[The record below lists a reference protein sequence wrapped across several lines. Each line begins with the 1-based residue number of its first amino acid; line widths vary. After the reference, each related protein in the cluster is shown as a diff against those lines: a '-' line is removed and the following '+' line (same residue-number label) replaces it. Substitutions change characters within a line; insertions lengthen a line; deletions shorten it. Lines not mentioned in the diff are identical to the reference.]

1 MVRSHARRSPP
12 QLAPRVASALLL
24 AVFFASGFAAL
35 LYQVIWQRILALFS
49 GADVYSVTVIVAAF
63 MAGLGLGN
71 LAGGHLADRLGRG
84 GSLLAFALA
93 EAAVAVFGLASK
105 TIYYDVIYRG
115 NPHLADSPALLAV
128 VLFSILLWPTF
139 FMGVSLPLLARG
151 MTPALSAAASTVG
164 SLYGWNTLGAAT
176 GALVTTWFLLR
187 SFDLAVCLRIGAA
200 TNLAAGLTALPLA
213 LSLRG
218 LVPSAAPGGVA
229 DERPASARPRFPVA
243 FWLALYALSGFV
255 ALSLEIAW
263 FRSLGVALK
272 STSFTFGTLLGIF
285 LLGVGGGSV
294 VGARAARK
302 ARDPAARFLRLQGW
316 IPILAAASLVA
327 LVVLVD
333 RLEVLAGLWVHFGG
347 EEPLPIAA
355 ALEAIARDGL
365 GVFRSPAADALLA
378 RTFAGVFFLLPVAL
392 IGPATYLMG
401 FSFPFLQRAV
411 QTDARYLGRRVG
423 WLQTAN
429 IAGSLAG
436 TVLTGFALLPGLGTP
451 ATFRGLAAGGC
462 LFALLALYRRL
473 PAERG
478 RLSAAVATAAALIV
492 AAAVPGRD
500 AFWSK
505 LHGLAPGRILV
516 AEDAGGV
523 SAIVPV
529 PSAGSG
535 YLVMAGGLGLSA
547 IPYGSTYGFHPVLGA
562 LPILLHPDP
571 QRVAV
576 IGLGSGETIFAVS
589 GAPAIREIVGIEIIP
604 SQAALLRLHEAQ
616 HAYLGLHAV
625 LHDPRIRLV
634 VADGRAYLRRDPE
647 KYDVIEADAL
657 RPSSAY
663 SGNLYSLEYFSLVRG
678 RLRPGGLAVTWVP
691 TPRVRDTVARVFPH
705 VVFLQVFGTVV
716 AVASDSPVGF
726 DRDQLAARLADPAL
740 ADHFHRAGIDVRQL
754 ILDEVRWLLTLGPAD
769 DRSSYGDVNFDL
781 FAKDEFLVGGASGP

>member
-1 MVRSHARRSPP
+1 MVRSHVR
-12 QLAPRVASALLL
+12 SALLF

-49 GADVYSVTVIVAAF
+49 GADVFSVTVIVAAF

-71 LAGGHLADRLGRG
+71 LAGGHLADRLGRR

-93 EAAVAVFGLASK
+93 EAAVAAFGLASK
-105 TIYYDVIYRG
+105 TIYYDFLYRG
-115 NPHLADSPALLAV
+115 NAHLADSPVVLAV
-128 VLFSILLWPTF
+128 VLFSSLLWPTF

-151 MTPALSAAASTVG
+151 TTPALSAAARTVG
-164 SLYGWNTLGAAT
+164 SLYGWNTLGAAA
-176 GALVTTWFLLR
+176 GALVTTWLLLR
-187 SFDLAVCLRIGAA
+187 HFDLATCLQIGAA
-200 TNLAAGLTALPLA
+200 INLAAGAAALPLA

-218 LVPSAAPGGVA
+218 LAPEDESAAATDVA
-229 DERPASARPRFPVA
+229 DDFPTGAARPAFPVA

-285 LLGVGGGSV
+285 LLGVGSGSV
-294 VGARAARK
+294 VGARAARRS
-302 ARDPAARFLRLQGW
+302 RDPAARFLRLQGW
-316 IPILAAASLVA
+316 IPIVATASLVA
-327 LVVLVD
+327 LVVFVD
-333 RLEVLAGLWVHFGG
+333 RVAALAPLWVHFGG

-355 ALEAIARDGL
+355 ALDAISRDGL
-365 GVFRSPAADALLA
+365 QAQPA
-378 RTFAGVFFLLPVAL
+378 RIFAGVYFLLPIAL

-401 FSFPFLQRAV
+401 FSFPFLQKAV

-436 TVLTGFALLPGLGTP
+436 TVLTGFVLLPSLGTP

-462 LFALLALYRRL
+462 LFALLALRGRR
-473 PAERG
+473 PAGTG
-478 RLSAAVATAAALIV
+478 RLSAIVATAAALIV

-516 AEDAGGV
+516 AEDAAGV
-523 SAIVPV
+523 SAIVPG
-529 PSAGSG
+529 PSASSG

-547 IPYGSTYGFHPVLGA
+547 IPYGTVYGAHTVLGA

-589 GAPAIREIVGIEIIP
+589 AAPGVREIVGIEIIP
-604 SQAALLRLHEAQ
+604 SQAELLRLHETHHPYA
-616 HAYLGLHAV
+616 GLHAV
-625 LHDPRIRLV
+625 LNDARIRLV
-634 VADGRAYLRRDPE
+634 VADGRAHLRRDPE

-663 SGNLYSLEYFSLVRG
+663 AGNLYSLEYFSLVREH
-678 RLRPGGLAVTWVP
+678 LRPGGLAVTWVP

-716 AVASDSPVGF
+716 AVGSDSLVEF
-726 DRDQLAARLADPAL
+726 DRDQLALRLAEPAL
-740 ADHFHRAGIDVRQL
+740 AEPFRRAGIDVRQL